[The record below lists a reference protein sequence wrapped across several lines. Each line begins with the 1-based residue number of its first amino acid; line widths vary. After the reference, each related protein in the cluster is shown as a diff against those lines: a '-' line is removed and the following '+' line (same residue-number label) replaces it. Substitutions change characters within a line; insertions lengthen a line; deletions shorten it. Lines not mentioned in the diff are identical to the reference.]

1 MNNRYPFEP
10 GSGIEL
16 IDAERDI
23 QLKKYSYQHDQ
34 EHSKGELAIAAAC
47 YAYAAAHQA
56 RFGNE
61 AMSGTDA
68 PKEWPFAASEW
79 KPGETALITLAK
91 AGAFIT
97 AEIDR
102 IMFAKTASSQAAS

>member
-16 IDAERDI
+16 IDAERDL
-23 QLKKYSYQHDQ
+23 QLKKYTYQHDQ
-34 EHSKGELAIAAAC
+34 EHSKGELATAAAC
-47 YAYAAAHQA
+47 YAYAAAYQA
-56 RFGNE
+56 RFGE
-61 AMSGTDA
+61 DSMGLVGA
-68 PKEWPFAASEW
+68 PKEWPFGEAEW

-91 AGAFIT
+91 AGAFIA

-102 IMFAKTASSQAAS
+102 IMFAKSTSSQSAS